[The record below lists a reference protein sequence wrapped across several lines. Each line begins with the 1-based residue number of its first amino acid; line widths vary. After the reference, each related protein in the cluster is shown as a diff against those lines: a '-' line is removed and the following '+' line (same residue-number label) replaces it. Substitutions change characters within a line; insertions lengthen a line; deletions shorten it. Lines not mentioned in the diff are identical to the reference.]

1 MSKINGKVLVL
12 DADQSVLFTA
22 KMVLNPVFD
31 KVVTETDPKKLDI
44 HLSQENFDVIV
55 LDMNFSF
62 GLTGGKEGLNLLR
75 KVLKIDPEAHI
86 LMNTTYGDIEIAVEA
101 LNDGAIDFLVKPFSK
116 EKLLA
121 SVKTVFKLSQTT
133 KIVND
138 LKAGQKILLSD
149 RYLEFDEIIAKA
161 PSMKPVLKQI
171 ERAAASNENVLIR
184 GEQGTGKE
192 LIAHHIHNR
201 SEKAKENFISTGTR
215 SSFNSLSEQDL
226 FGFNKGHSSDFEDGM
241 PGRIELAKEGTLFI
255 DEVTDLSSPLQAKL
269 LTTLQFMQLNRMGS
283 NKNIHLNTRLISASS
298 RPLEELVEKN
308 EFRQELYDNLKTVV
322 INIPPLRDRKE
333 DIEPLTRHFLK
344 IYEQK
349 FNKGKMRLNETT
361 LSKLK
366 DYDWPGNVRE
376 LQQAVAR
383 AVIAASSHLLAP
395 KDFLFEAA
403 PV

>member
-161 PSMKPVLKQI
+161 PSMKPLLKQI

>member
-226 FGFNKGHSSDFEDGM
+226 FGFTKGHSSDFEDGM

-383 AVIAASSHLLAP
+383 AVIASSSHLLAP

>member
-283 NKNIHLNTRLISASS
+283 NENIHLNTRLISASS

-376 LQQAVAR
+376 LQQAVAS
-383 AVIAASSHLLAP
+383 AVIASSSHLLAP

>member
-383 AVIAASSHLLAP
+383 AVIASSSHLLAP